1 MVKYCDKLNLV
12 IKLQKGKVLFW
23 YNYLYDGICR
33 WLGELDFLLYYGSCY
48 VQKGEKW
55 VVKIWVNINGD
66 GKEEFRVWKM
76 GYNWLVRNNYKK
88 EIVNVLY
95 FEIYE
100 KIGVEN
106 KYIRDMNK
114 NIVMDVKNEDFLKE
128 DVYIVK
134 EENIKLGV
142 N

>member
-1 MVKYCDKLNLV
+1 M
-12 IKLQKGKVLFW
+12 
-23 YNYLYDGICR
+23 
-33 WLGELDFLLYYGSCY
+33 
-48 VQKGEKW
+48 
-55 VVKIWVNINGD
+55 
-66 GKEEFRVWKM
+66 
-76 GYNWLVRNNYKK
+76 
-88 EIVNVLY
+88 NVLY

>member
-1 MVKYCDKLNLV
+1 
-12 IKLQKGKVLFW
+12 
-23 YNYLYDGICR
+23 
-33 WLGELDFLLYYGSCY
+33 
-48 VQKGEKW
+48 
-55 VVKIWVNINGD
+55 
-66 GKEEFRVWKM
+66 M
-76 GYNWLVRNNYKK
+76 GYNWLVRNNYNK